1 MKITVL
7 SGGSGNTA
15 IINGILDMYPSCD
28 LKVIINAFDDGKS
41 TGVCRKIVKT
51 LGVSDVRKN
60 HAKFYNRKSDQN
72 YKIKEFFNNRYDI
85 IKGKEEK
92 FVFNKLKY
100 FGIETEK
107 TKKAVS
113 EFFRLAKK
121 QDYEF
126 RDFNIANIL
135 YSGLWALF
143 GYDEGNKII
152 CDLIGIENNV
162 ILNTHDNVFIDAVCD
177 NGFILKSEGDIVSL
191 NNSDIKIKKIQY
203 HKQNQK
209 LNKEAID
216 RLIESDLVILSTGT
230 FWSSL
235 LPTIEYGGMYNILN
249 AIKAKKIWVLN
260 TSPDLDSIGTTS
272 EEFYLC
278 LKNIGLDLSSWNIIS
293 NAEAVKE
300 LQLNKAKE
308 YFLGNISGKND
319 SEKVAFAIFDTYF
332 DLPFIVDKVLI
343 DFDGTIY
350 DSITDNKIIKQSLDI
365 ISKNKKI
372 TIVSGNSIEPIKF
385 LIKQLSIKNFDNYIW
400 ANANSVL
407 YKRFKKIKTIR
418 ENKIKNKKKI
428 IRLIRKMLPNINII
442 STDYCIKLKPVY
454 NRELKRF
461 ILNCYLYDFNVKA
474 CKTGKTT
481 IDILSVNNNK
491 SQIFYKESLYKK
503 NTLYIGDEINEGND
517 KIIADLCNYKI
528 CVNNPEEANIL
539 LKLI

>member
-1 MKITVL
+1 MKRMKITVL

-28 LKVIINAFDDGKS
+28 LKVIVNAFDDGKS
-41 TGVCRKIVKT
+41 TGICRKITKT

-60 HAKFYNRKSDQN
+60 HAKFYNRQPNVNKNTKD
-72 YKIKEFFNNRYDI
+72 FFNNRYDVV
-85 IKGKEEK
+85 KGKEES

-100 FGIETEK
+100 FGIETEE

-121 QDYEF
+121 HNYQF
-126 RDFNIANIL
+126 KDFNIANIV
-135 YSGLWALF
+135 YSGLWSLF

-162 ILNTHDNVFIDAVCD
+162 ILNTYDNVFIDAICD
-177 NGFILKSEGDIVSL
+177 NGFILDSEGAIVGL
-191 NNSDIKIKKIQY
+191 NNSNVKIKKIQY

-209 LNKEAID
+209 LNKEAVD

-293 NAEAVKE
+293 NVEAVKE
-300 LQLNKAKE
+300 LQLNKAKQ
-308 YFLGNISGKND
+308 YFLGNIGGKND
-319 SEKVAFAIFDTYF
+319 SEKVAFAIFDVYF
-332 DLPFIVDKVLI
+332 NLPLRVDKVLI
-343 DFDGTIY
+343 DFDGTIC
-350 DSITDNKIIKQSLDI
+350 DSSTDPKIVYNSLDI
-365 ISKNKKI
+365 ISKKSKI

-385 LIKQLSIKNFDNYIW
+385 VVDKLSVKNLNNHIW
-400 ANANSVL
+400 ADANSVL
-407 YKRFKKIKTIR
+407 YKKFKKIKTIK
-418 ENKIKNKKKI
+418 ENKINKKKQI
-428 IRLIRKMLPNINII
+428 IRFIRKVFPDINII
-442 STDYCIKLKPVY
+442 ATKHCIKLKPVT
-454 NRELKRF
+454 NRDFKTFL
-461 ILNCYLYDFNVKA
+461 LNCYLYKFDVIA
-474 CKTGKTT
+474 YKTGKTT
-481 IDILSVNNNK
+481 IDILAGCNNK
-491 SQIFYKESLYKK
+491 SQIFYKERLYK
-503 NTLYIGDEINEGND
+503 THTIYIGDEI
-517 KIIADLCNYKI
+517 KY
-528 CVNNPEEANIL
+528 NPYL
-539 LKLI
+539 